1 VDVNLRGRIGPQWSG
16 GGGATLA
23 RGQIYGMDITEWRI
37 PMTFSFS
44 PSQGTGE
51 LTVRDSN
58 ARVAQGRAR
67 FESTMHWGNGLR
79 LTGLLLFYQVN
90 LRTLLEHSPSA
101 AAYVS
106 GRVSGRIDLAGSEMR
121 SINDLTAVVKAR
133 MEQGQAL
140 QMPVLRQILP
150 YLRRGGAAQ
159 SRFQSGELKGR
170 LAGGIFRIQR
180 ATLVGE
186 FLKLLIVGTI
196 TLAGNLDL
204 EVTAQTGLYCLNP
217 AQTDALRSR
226 IPIVGAIPRLVLYE
240 ISSLLSAAVVHLS
253 VTGTVQSPV
262 IRVEPLLVMTEEA
275 IRFFL
280 GRAVGLDVPNLP

>member
-1 VDVNLRGRIGPQWSG
+1 
-16 GGGATLA
+16 
-23 RGQIYGMDITEWRI
+23 
-37 PMTFSFS
+37 MTFSFS
-44 PSQGTGE
+44 PSQGTGA
-51 LTVRDSN
+51 LAIRDSH

-67 FESTMHWGNGLR
+67 FESTMNWGNGLR

-106 GRVSGRIDLAGSEMR
+106 GRVSGRVDLAGSEMR
-121 SINDLTAVVKAR
+121 SLNDLTAVVRAR

-159 SRFQSGELKGR
+159 SRFQTGELKGR
-170 LAGGIFRIQR
+170 LAGGIFRIQH
-180 ATLVGE
+180 ATLVGD
-186 FLKLLIVGTI
+186 FLKLLIQGTI
-196 TLAGNLDL
+196 NLAGNLDL
-204 EVTAQTGLYCLNP
+204 DVTAQTGLYCLNP
-217 AQTDALRSR
+217 AQTHALRSR
-226 IPIVGAIPRLVLYE
+226 VPIVGAIPRLVLYE
-240 ISSLLSAAVVHLS
+240 ISSILSAAVVHLQ
-253 VTGTVQSPV
+253 VTGTVHSPV
-262 IRVEPLLVMTEEA
+262 IRVEPLLLMTEES